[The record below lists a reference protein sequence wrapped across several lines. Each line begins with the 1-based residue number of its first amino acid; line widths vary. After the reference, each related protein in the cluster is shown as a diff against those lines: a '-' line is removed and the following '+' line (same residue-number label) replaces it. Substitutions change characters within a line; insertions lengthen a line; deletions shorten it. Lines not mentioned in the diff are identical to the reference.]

1 MSRLVYFSGY
11 LFSVTSSLVFRI
23 CLVLIWN
30 SMLLLTVHSFYIVIL
45 ETLSRWPG
53 LISLFCTFGGKNFLR
68 VWAFRV

>member
-1 MSRLVYFSGY
+1 
-11 LFSVTSSLVFRI
+11 
-23 CLVLIWN
+23 
-30 SMLLLTVHSFYIVIL
+30 MLLLTVHSFYIVIL